1 MLATANAMYHLT
13 NSFADIHSVR
23 DTQRMILHIYLP
35 SLPFCVAILGVL
47 LAPTIVQERKKV
59 TVCSSVLCKSLVPNY
74 LAQYSVLF
82 PVWSAP
88 VESIR

>member
-1 MLATANAMYHLT
+1 MLATANAMYNLT

-47 LAPTIVQERKKV
+47 LAPLEIQ
-59 TVCSSVLCKSLVPNY
+59 
-74 LAQYSVLF
+74 
-82 PVWSAP
+82 
-88 VESIR
+88 